1 MLGRRGQR
9 TVLAAGIAGAVAIMP
24 SVPAAASVPAAG
36 SVLAAGSVAAR
47 ADVVRDSQQWVLSM
61 LDVSNAWK
69 ITKGQGVTVAVI
81 DSGVRAVSDL
91 AGAVL
96 KNSPDFTGLNTK
108 PSSSAW
114 GEHGTWM
121 ASIIAGHGH
130 GGGSTDGIIGVA
142 PAAKI
147 LSIRVIPDRN
157 DPHYGA
163 YDSESEQSI
172 QQSLA
177 KGIRYA
183 VDNGAKVIS
192 MSIGYSAPSG
202 VVRAALQYAAAH
214 GAVLIASSGN
224 SGQNDQHRAQ
234 GLAPV
239 SFPAE
244 YPGVLSVGA
253 VGRDGTAAGF
263 SSNNLSVKVAAPGV
277 HVPAEGRDG
286 MYWTV
291 DGTSPACALVAGVAA
306 LIVSQ
311 YGQLSPALVLQALTT
326 SAQHPAGGYSERT
339 GTGFGIVDAAAAL
352 SAAGQLM
359 TVRPAGSQVASSKR
373 FGGGP
378 AAVPA
383 PPVPPRGIGA
393 LVLFTML
400 AFISLVLAG
409 GAVLVLRAARSPRG
423 GRSGSHAAGCRS
435 TNGNGPGHRADR
447 GRGPGYRPGEGYAV
461 PGTEQGAPHDRG

>member
-1 MLGRRGQR
+1 MLGRRGRQ
-9 TVLAAGIAGAVAIMP
+9 TVLAAGVAGAVAIMP
-24 SVPAAASVPAAG
+24 SVPAAASVSAAG
-36 SVLAAGSVAAR
+36 SVSAR
-47 ADVVRDSQQWVLSM
+47 ADSVRDSQQWVLNM
-61 LDVSNAWK
+61 LDVQAAWSLTQDK
-69 ITKGQGVTVAVI
+69 QGQGVTVAVV
-81 DSGVRAVSDL
+81 DSGVDGSVTDL
-91 AGAVL
+91 KGSVVGS
-96 KNSPDFTGLNTK
+96 KDFTGLNT
-108 PSSSAW
+108 PPTNAAW

-130 GGGSTDGIIGVA
+130 DGGVDGIIGVA
-142 PAAKI
+142 PKATI

-163 YDSESEQSI
+163 YDSQSEQSI

-177 KGIRYA
+177 NGIRYA
-183 VDNGAKVIS
+183 VDHGARVIS

-202 VVRAALQYAAAH
+202 VVRAALQYAAAR

-224 SGQNDQHRAQ
+224 SGQHDQHRDH

-253 VGRDGTAAGF
+253 VGRNGKAAGF

-286 MYWTV
+286 AYWTV

-306 LIVSQ
+306 LIVSE
-311 YGQLSPALVLQALTT
+311 YPGLSPALVLQALTT
-326 SAQHPAGGYSERT
+326 SAQHPAGGYNPRT
-339 GTGFGIVDAAAAL
+339 GVGFGIVDAAAAL
-352 SAAGQLM
+352 SAAGRLM
-359 TVRPAGSQVASSKR
+359 RMRPAGWQVASSAR
-373 FGGGP
+373 FGGGL
-378 AAVPA
+378 AAIPA

-400 AFISLVLAG
+400 AFISLALAG

-423 GRSGSHAAGCRS
+423 GRPGSHAAGYRS
-435 TNGNGPGHRADR
+435 PNGHGPGHQA
-447 GRGPGYRPGEGYAV
+447 GRMPGPGYRPGEGYAV

>member
-1 MLGRRGQR
+1 MLGRRGRR
-9 TVLAAGIAGAVAIMP
+9 TMLATCVAGAVAIMP
-24 SVPAAASVPAAG
+24 SAPAAVSVSAAA
-36 SVLAAGSVAAR
+36 SVLAAGAVSAR
-47 ADVVRDSQQWVLSM
+47 ADSVRDSQGWVLGM
-61 LDVSNAWK
+61 LHVPDAWS
-69 ITKGQGVTVAVI
+69 ITKGKDVTVAVI
-81 DSGVRAVSDL
+81 DSGVRAVTDL
-91 AGAVL
+91 NEAVVG
-96 KNSPDFTGLNTK
+96 SQDFTELDTK
-108 PSSSAW
+108 PGNPRW

-121 ASIIAGHGH
+121 ASIIAGH
-130 GGGSTDGIIGVA
+130 TPDGANGFTGIA
-142 PAAKI
+142 PEAKI

-163 YDSESEQSI
+163 YDGEPEKSI
-172 QQSLA
+172 QDSLA

-202 VVRAALQYAAAH
+202 VVRAALQYAAAR

-224 SGQNDQHRAQ
+224 SGQNDQHRAH

-253 VGRDGTAAGF
+253 VGRDGKAAGF
-263 SSNNLSVKVAAPGV
+263 SSNNLSVQVAAPGV
-277 HVPAEGRDG
+277 HVPAQGRDS

-306 LIVSQ
+306 LIVSK
-311 YGQLSPALVLQALTT
+311 YHRLSPALVLQALTT
-326 SAQHPAGGYSERT
+326 TARNPGGGGYNPRT
-339 GTGFGIVDAAAAL
+339 GLGFGIVDAAAAL
-352 SAAGQLM
+352 SAAGKLM
-359 TVRPAGSQVASSKR
+359 KVRPAGSQVASSAS

-378 AAVPA
+378 GAVPA
-383 PPVPPRGIGA
+383 PPVPPRGVGA

-409 GAVLVLRAARSPRG
+409 GAVLVLRAARRPRG
-423 GRSGSHAAGCRS
+423 GRPGSHAAGSRS
-435 TNGNGPGHRADR
+435 PNGNGPGHQAGQ
-447 GRGPGYRPGEGYAV
+447 GRGPGYRPGEGYPV
-461 PGTEQGAPHDRG
+461 PGTEQGTPHDRG

>member
-1 MLGRRGQR
+1 MLGRRGRR
-9 TVLAAGIAGAVAIMP
+9 TVLAAGVAGAVAIMP
-24 SVPAAASVPAAG
+24 SVPAAASV
-36 SVLAAGSVAAR
+36 LAAGSVAAR
-47 ADVVRDSQQWVLSM
+47 ADVIRDSQQWVLSK
-61 LDVSNAWK
+61 LDVPDAWR

-91 AGAVL
+91 KGSVQTG
-96 KNSPDFTGLNTK
+96 PDLTRLPTPPTNA
-108 PSSSAW
+108 AW

-130 GGGSTDGIIGVA
+130 DGGVDGIIGVA
-142 PAAKI
+142 PKATI

-177 KGIRYA
+177 KGIQYA
-183 VDNGAKVIS
+183 VDHGAKVIS

-202 VVRAALQYAAAH
+202 VVRAALQYAAQH

-224 SGQNDQHRAQ
+224 SGHNDQHRDH

-253 VGRDGTAAGF
+253 LGPNGKAAAGF

-277 HVPAEGRDG
+277 HVPAQGRDG
-286 MYWTV
+286 TYWTV

-306 LIVSQ
+306 LIVSE
-311 YGQLSPALVLQALTT
+311 YPRLSPALVLQALTT
-326 SAQHPAGGYSERT
+326 TARSPAGGGYSERT
-339 GTGFGIVDAAAAL
+339 GLGFGIVDAAAAL
-352 SAAGQLM
+352 SAAGQLRS
-359 TVRPAGSQVASSKR
+359 VRPAGSQVASSAR

-378 AAVPA
+378 TAVPA

-393 LVLFTML
+393 LVLFTIL

-423 GRSGSHAAGCRS
+423 GRPGSHAAGYRS
-435 TNGNGPGHRADR
+435 PNGNGPGHQAGR